1 MKIETITIC
10 GGGNA
15 AHAIIPIVRNHFSG
29 KINLFL
35 PFGDEAHHFQKLIN
49 DKKFLTAT
57 IGDKKIYGRP
67 DKVSKFAKDACKE
80 ADLIL
85 MPLPAFAHE
94 PTLLQIAPF
103 LKEEAIIGAIPAR
116 SGFEYAAL
124 KILKGNKKEKVK
136 IFGMQTLP
144 WACRIKEYASKVDI
158 LGKKR
163 SVGMASFP
171 YKITSELAS
180 FLTRLLDLK
189 IEPLP
194 NMLTLSL
201 ANVGQIIHPGIMYGL
216 FKGKEEL
223 KYRKEEIPLFYQG
236 VTKEISQT
244 LKTMSDEI
252 LLLTKEIKNMDK
264 SIDLNQVLGLKD
276 WLICSYKDSI
286 ADKSTLQSCFVTNSA
301 YKGLRAPMKKINND
315 YFLPDF
321 QARYLTEDVPYGLV
335 VTKSIAQLAKVDM
348 PIIDEV
354 ILTMSKWIGK
364 EYIKGGYLE
373 GKDIKDTRI
382 PQNYG
387 INNLEEIIVY
397 GNS

>member
-15 AHAIIPIVRNHFSG
+15 AHAMIPIIRNNFSG
-29 KINLFL
+29 KLNLFL
-35 PFGDEAHHFQKLIN
+35 PYGDEAAQFKKLIEE
-49 DKKFLTAT
+49 KKFITAT
-57 IGDKKIYGRP
+57 IEEKKLYGRP
-67 DKVSKFAKDACKE
+67 DEASKFAKDVCKE

-103 LKEEAIIGAIPAR
+103 LKEEVVIGAIPAR

-124 KILKGNKKEKVK
+124 KILEDNKKEKVN

-158 LGKKR
+158 LGKKE
-163 SVGMASFP
+163 SVGMAVFP

-180 FLTRLLDLK
+180 FLTGLLDLK

-236 VTKEISQT
+236 VTKEIAKT
-244 LKTMSDEI
+244 LKEMSDEI
-252 LLLTKEIKNMDK
+252 LLLTKEIKNIDK
-264 SIDLNQVLGLKD
+264 SINLNHVLGLKD
-276 WLICSYKDSI
+276 WLIYSYKDSI
-286 ADKSTLQSCFVTNSA
+286 ADKSTLQSCLVTNRA
-301 YKGLRAPMKKINND
+301 YQGLRAPTKRIDND
-315 YFLPDF
+315 YFLADF

-335 VTKSIAQLAKVDM
+335 VTKAIAQLAKVDM
-348 PIIDEV
+348 PVIDEV
-354 ILTMSKWIGK
+354 ILTVSKWIGK
-364 EYIKGGYLE
+364 EYIKRGYLE

-387 INNLEEIIVY
+387 INNLEEIAV
-397 GNS
+397 S